1 MSESY
6 KFPADFMWGAA
17 TASYQIEGATSKD
30 GRKPSVWDT
39 FSKTPGRVITGES
52 GDIACDFYH
61 RWPKD
66 IKLMQSLGIKNFRF
80 SLSWA
85 RIIPDGTGAVNEAGL
100 AFYDKLIDGLLAA
113 GITPHVTLFHWD
125 SPQALE
131 DRYGSWRSRQIADDF
146 AEYVNV
152 CVQRFGDR
160 VTNWMTINEVTCF
173 TLLGYGVGKP
183 GVHAPGTIVDSMKD
197 VWQTVHHAM
206 LAHGKAVQTI
216 RAYSPQPCK
225 ISLVDNCGATIPVTE
240 SPQNV
245 AAAQKAFQMGWA
257 NGAVTYPAL
266 IGDYSALFRKYKSAE
281 GHFPDI
287 SDGDLKTIHQPL
299 DGYGLN
305 IYSGNYIRTADNE
318 DGFEELELPEGY
330 PRLDMPWLNIVPE
343 AIYWSARFIEAETN
357 FKGPFFVS
365 ENGCAA
371 KDSINADGEVMDLD
385 RLVYL
390 RQYLRG
396 TQRLIE
402 EGYNLSGYFVWSL
415 LDNFEWAWGYSK
427 RFGII
432 YTNYETQE
440 RIPKQSAKWYAECI
454 QQNRVV

>member
-1 MSESY
+1 
-6 KFPADFMWGAA
+6 MWGAA
-17 TASYQIEGATSKD
+17 TASYQIEGATRKD

-61 RWPKD
+61 RWPED

-216 RAYSPQPCK
+216 RAYSPSRAKFPWWITAVQP
-225 ISLVDNCGATIPVTE
+225 SLSPRALKMSPLHKKPSKWAGPTE
-240 SPQNV
+240 Q
-245 AAAQKAFQMGWA
+245 
-257 NGAVTYPAL
+257 
-266 IGDYSALFRKYKSAE
+266 
-281 GHFPDI
+281 
-287 SDGDLKTIHQPL
+287 
-299 DGYGLN
+299 
-305 IYSGNYIRTADNE
+305 
-318 DGFEELELPEGY
+318 
-330 PRLDMPWLNIVPE
+330 
-343 AIYWSARFIEAETN
+343 
-357 FKGPFFVS
+357 
-365 ENGCAA
+365 
-371 KDSINADGEVMDLD
+371 
-385 RLVYL
+385 
-390 RQYLRG
+390 
-396 TQRLIE
+396 
-402 EGYNLSGYFVWSL
+402 
-415 LDNFEWAWGYSK
+415 
-427 RFGII
+427 
-432 YTNYETQE
+432 
-440 RIPKQSAKWYAECI
+440 
-454 QQNRVV
+454 